1 MKMNRKELSNAVRR
15 ALVLGAAA
23 TAGLAGTALAQ
34 TDAATQADQNKA
46 APQAQTLQ
54 TIVVTGSHI
63 SRAEIETSNPVTIV
77 TAEQIAKT
85 GQLTLGSIIQNLPQ
99 VTGSAHTPNLDFG
112 GNTGATFIGLRGL
125 GANRTLVLID
135 GQRVQGETN
144 QNIDGAVDLDSIPS
158 AAVER
163 IEVLT
168 DGASAIYGS
177 DAIGGVINIILKSKY
192 EGEQFSANYGISSRG
207 DGETMGANFLF
218 GHTFAKGS
226 IIGAVSYNK
235 FEPLAGAKRKFSR
248 DMLSLSTTSA
258 GAMKQVLGGNTLAG
272 PLLNVAVPPDLA
284 TAFGCDNPAQ
294 GLTLKNSAW
303 QAGTSPTTSTDYRC
317 SNPTDNYNMNS
328 VLDLVTPQVRK
339 NAYLKGTFNLTD
351 HVSAFVTVIHDRTQ
365 SSANVP
371 PTLYATSS
379 VPGVAISADSYYNP
393 FGEDFSTSGS
403 AQYSVMFHPL
413 GIVVDQGTTTVDY
426 LMGGLKG
433 DHQFIGHDWNWD
445 VGVNYSHISLV
456 VKEMNLVNNQ
466 KLAEGA
472 GPSFLNSSNV
482 VQCGSASDPIPL
494 SDCTPWDPF
503 NTNAPS
509 TLAMLKDPSLAGLT
523 ARNNVFSLS
532 RMYYADASGGIL
544 DLPAGTAELAVG
556 VSYRKVYQGGQNDT
570 RLLIDPATG
579 TCMIGSSC
587 TGPAVHG
594 GFNVKETYGELF
606 VPVLKDLPFVHSLN
620 LTLGDRYS
628 KYSDFG
634 STNNWKVGVEFRPIQ
649 DLLLRGTISTVF
661 RAPTVQDV
669 FLNPFVNGN
678 ALHSDPCEF
687 MAPTPTTP
695 NPNAGNPACMGVPAQ
710 GTFINNA
717 VRDHTG
723 VNALTSGSKFANF
736 DLLPETGKSFDFGAV
751 YSPAFVPGLSVTVD
765 YWRIYLANLINAST
779 PETELSLCFLGD
791 NAFCPLIHRVQSG
804 LSAGQIVNILTP
816 VVNLGRLDVKGADVS
831 LRYRLP
837 ANRWGQFGVT
847 INGTY
852 LTQFKAQTAPGDP
865 SNVVSNGAGLMAVG
879 GTPIGSACPGEIVN
893 GSCYFP
899 RVRGQVALDWSRGS
913 WSAQWRTRYLGRFR
927 ISGTTGNQQGVDRY
941 GATLYHDITVGYDIN
956 AIKTSIN
963 VGVNNVFDK
972 QPPILFMNR
981 VPELNVDTNDFD
993 VLGRFYWASV
1003 KVSF

>member
-1 MKMNRKELSNAVRR
+1 MKLRHKKLSREVRR
-15 ALVLGAAA
+15 AFVLGAAA
-23 TAGLAGTALAQ
+23 SAGLAGTAVAQ
-34 TDAATQADQNKA
+34 TATTAQADQGTPSQTK
-46 APQAQTLQ
+46 TLQ

-63 SRAEIETSNPVTIV
+63 SRAELETSNPVTVV

-85 GQLTLGSIIQNLPQ
+85 GQLTLGSIIKRLPQ
-99 VTGSAHTPNLDFG
+99 ITGSAHTPNLDFG

-144 QNIDGAVDLDSIPS
+144 QNIDGAVDLDSIPA

-177 DAIGGVINIILKSKY
+177 DAIGGVINIILKSQY
-192 EGEQFSANYGISSRG
+192 QGERLSANYGISSHG
-207 DGETMGANFLF
+207 DGVTKGASFLF
-218 GHTFAKGS
+218 GHTFDKGS
-226 IIGAVSYNK
+226 IVGAVSYNK
-235 FEPLAGAKRKFSR
+235 FQPVAGARRKFSR
-248 DMLSLSTTSA
+248 DMLSLTTTSA
-258 GAMKQVLGGNTLAG
+258 GAVKQVQGGATLAG
-272 PLLNVAVPPDLA
+272 PLLNLAVPPDVA
-284 TAFGCDNPAQ
+284 AAFGCDNPDL
-294 GLTLKNSAW
+294 GLALKNSSWKAEN
-303 QAGTSPTTSTDYRC
+303 SPTTNSDYRC
-317 SNPTDNYNMNS
+317 FAPTDNYNMNA
-328 VLDLVTPQVRK
+328 VLDLVTPQERK
-339 NAYLKGTFNLTD
+339 NAYIKGTFKLTD
-351 HVSAFVTVIHDRTQ
+351 HISAFLTAIYDRTQ

-371 PTLYATSS
+371 PTPYATWS

-413 GIVVDQGTTTVDY
+413 GIVVDQGTTTVNY
-426 LMGGLKG
+426 IMGGLKG
-433 DHQFIGHDWNWD
+433 DNTFIGHDWKWD
-445 VGVNYSHISLV
+445 VGFNYSHISLV
-456 VKEMNLVNNQ
+456 VQEMNLVNNK

-472 GPSFLNSSNV
+472 GPSFLNADNT
-482 VQCGSASDPIPL
+482 VQCGTPDNPISL

-509 TLAMLKDPSLAGLT
+509 TLAVLRDPALAGLT
-523 ARNNVFSLS
+523 ARNNVFSLA
-532 RMYYADASGGIL
+532 RLYYADASGGIL
-544 DLPAGTAELAVG
+544 DLPAGTAELAAG
-556 VSYRKVYQGGQNDT
+556 ISYREVYQGGQNDAG
-570 RLLIDPATG
+570 LLIDPDTG

-594 GFNVKETYGELF
+594 GFNVKEAYGELF
-606 VPVLKDLPFVHSLN
+606 VPLLKDAPLVHSLN
-620 LTLGDRYS
+620 ITLGDRYS

-634 STNNWKVGVEFRPIQ
+634 STNNWKIGLEYRPIT
-649 DLLLRGTISTVF
+649 DLLLRGTVSTVF

-669 FLNPFVNGN
+669 FGNPFVNGN
-678 ALHSDPCEF
+678 ALNADPCQF
-687 MAPTPTTP
+687 MAPTPASP
-695 NPNAGNPACMGVPAQ
+695 NPNAGNAACMGVPAQ
-710 GTFINNA
+710 GTFINDA

-736 DLLPETGKSFDFGAV
+736 DLKPETGRSYDFGAV
-751 YSPAFVPGLSVTVD
+751 YSPSFIPGFSVTVD
-765 YWRIYLANLINAST
+765 YWRIYLDNLINAST

-791 NAFCPLIHRVQSG
+791 SAFCPLIHRVQSG

-816 VVNLGRLDVKGADVS
+816 VVNLGRLDVKGVDFS
-831 LRYRLP
+831 LRYQLP
-837 ANRWGQFGVT
+837 ETRFGQFGVT
-847 INGTY
+847 VNGTY

-899 RVRGQVALDWSRGS
+899 RIRGQAAIDWSLGN
-913 WSAQWRTRYLGRFR
+913 WSAQWRTQYLGRFR
-927 ISGTTGNQQGVDRY
+927 VSGTTGDLKGIDRY
-941 GATLYHDITVGYDIN
+941 GATLYHDVTVGYDFST
-956 AIKTSIN
+956 IKTSVN

-981 VPELNVDTNDFD
+981 VPQLNVDSNDFD

>member
-1 MKMNRKELSNAVRR
+1 MKLNHRELPNAVRL
-15 ALVLGAAA
+15 ALTLGAAA
-23 TAGLAGTALAQ
+23 AMGVAGTALAQ
-34 TDAATQADQNKA
+34 TAAGTQ
-46 APQAQTLQ
+46 PAQKESTPPEKTLQ

-63 SRAEIETSNPVTIV
+63 SHAEIETSNPVTVV
-77 TAEQIAKT
+77 TADQIAKT
-85 GQLTLGSIIQNLPQ
+85 GQLTLGSIIQKLPQ
-99 VTGSAHTPNLDFG
+99 ITGSAHTPNLDFG

-144 QNIDGAVDLDSIPS
+144 QNIDGAVDLNSIPS

-177 DAIGGVINIILKSKY
+177 DAIGGVINIILKSHY
-192 EGEQFSANYGISSRG
+192 DGGQFSANYGISSHG
-207 DGETMGANFLF
+207 DGVTKGASFLF
-218 GHTFAKGS
+218 GHTFDKGS
-226 IIGAVSYNK
+226 VIGAVSYNK
-235 FEPLAGAKRKFSR
+235 FDPVAGSQRKFSR

-258 GAMKQVLGGNTLAG
+258 GAMKQVLGGSTIAG
-272 PLLNVAVPPDLA
+272 PLLNVTVPPDLTA
-284 TAFGCDNPAQ
+284 AFGCDNPDL
-294 GLTLKNSAW
+294 GLALKNSAW
-303 QAGTSPTTSTDYRC
+303 QAGTSPTTAGDYRC
-317 SNPTDNYNMNS
+317 FSPTDNYNMNS

-339 NAYLKGTFNLTD
+339 NGYLKGTFNITD
-351 HVSAFVTVIHDRTQ
+351 HVSAFATIIHNRTQ

-371 PTLYATSS
+371 PTPFATWTT
-379 VPGVAISADSYYNP
+379 PGVAISADSYYNP

-433 DHQFIGHDWNWD
+433 DHQFLGHDWKWD
-445 VGVNYSHISLV
+445 LGVNYSHISLV
-456 VKEMNLVNNQ
+456 VQEMNLVNNQ
-466 KLAEGA
+466 KLAQGA
-472 GPSFLNSSNV
+472 GPSFLNADHV
-482 VQCGSASDPIPL
+482 VQCGTPADPIPL
-494 SDCTPWDPF
+494 SDCMPWDPF

-509 TLAMLKDPSLAGLT
+509 TLAMLQNPAMAGLT

-532 RMYYADASGGIL
+532 RMYYADANGGIL
-544 DLPAGTAELAVG
+544 DLPAGTAELALG
-556 VSYRKVYQGGQNDT
+556 MSYRKIYQGGQNDAG
-570 RLLIDPATG
+570 LLIDPDTG
-579 TCMIGSSC
+579 TCTIGSSC

-594 GFNVKETYGELF
+594 GYNVKEVYGELF

-620 LTLGDRYS
+620 VTLGDRYS

-634 STNNWKVGVEFRPIQ
+634 STSNWKVGVEFRPIQ

-678 ALHSDPCEF
+678 ALNADPCQF

-710 GTFINNA
+710 GTFINDA

-751 YSPAFVPGLSVTVD
+751 YSPSFIPGFSVTVD

-779 PETELSLCFLGD
+779 PETELSLCFLGA
-791 NAFCPLIHRVQSG
+791 NEYCPLIHRVQTG

-816 VVNLGRLDVKGADVS
+816 VVNLGRLDVKGTDLS

-847 INGTY
+847 VNGTY
-852 LTQFKAQTAPGDP
+852 MTQFKAQTAPGDP

-879 GTPIGSACPGEIVN
+879 GTPIGSACPDEIVN

-899 RVRGQVALDWSRGS
+899 RVRGQVAVDWSRGS
-913 WSAQWRTRYLGRFR
+913 WSAQWRTQYLGKFR

-941 GATLYHDITVGYDIN
+941 GATLYHDVTVGYDID

-981 VPELNVDTNDFD
+981 VPELNVDSNDFD
-993 VLGRFYWASV
+993 TLGRFYWASV